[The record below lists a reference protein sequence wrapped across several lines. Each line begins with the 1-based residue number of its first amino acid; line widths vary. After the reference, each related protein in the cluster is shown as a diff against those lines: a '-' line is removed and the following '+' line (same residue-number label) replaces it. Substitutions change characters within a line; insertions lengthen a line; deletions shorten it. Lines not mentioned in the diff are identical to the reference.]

1 MVRRKANRIDHL
13 KLDNGDWIS
22 SRGQV
27 GNLFVAH
34 FEATFDTPNQSV
46 SCDLSELVSL
56 VITDEENYE
65 MLKIPTWDEVQ
76 DILANRLKLILN
88 HLIYPTKSAFVLGR
102 SIRDNSVLV
111 QEVFHSMK
119 KKKDAHGWMGLKI
132 HMDKAYDRLS

>member
-1 MVRRKANRIDHL
+1 MVRRKANRIDCL

-27 GNLFVAH
+27 GNLFVAR

-56 VITDEENYE
+56 VITDEENHE

-76 DILANRLKLILN
+76 DILANKLKLILN
-88 HLIYPTKSAFVLGR
+88 RLICPTKSAFVLGR
-102 SIRDNSVLV
+102 SIHDNYVLV

-132 HMDKAYDRLS
+132 DMEKAYDRLS